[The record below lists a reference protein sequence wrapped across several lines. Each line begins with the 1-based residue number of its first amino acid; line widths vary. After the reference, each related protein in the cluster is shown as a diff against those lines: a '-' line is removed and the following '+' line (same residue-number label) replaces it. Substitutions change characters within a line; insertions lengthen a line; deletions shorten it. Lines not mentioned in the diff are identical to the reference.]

1 MPSATVENGTP
12 SYTSSTE
19 VTLSGSFSGAT
30 AVPDEAGFWYG
41 TSASSLTNKV
51 VAKVNASS
59 VGDTYSGTF
68 TAALDDL
75 VPGETYVFQSYAV
88 VAGTGTYS
96 STSFWLITTPAAC
109 MDV

>member
-1 MPSATVENGTP
+1 MPE
-12 SYTSSTE
+12 
-19 VTLSGSFSGAT
+19 
-30 AVPDEAGFWYG
+30 EAGFWYG
-41 TSASSLTNKV
+41 TSASSLTNIV

-68 TAALDDL
+68 SATLDDL

-96 STSFWLITTPAAC
+96 STSETFWAT
-109 MDV
+109 